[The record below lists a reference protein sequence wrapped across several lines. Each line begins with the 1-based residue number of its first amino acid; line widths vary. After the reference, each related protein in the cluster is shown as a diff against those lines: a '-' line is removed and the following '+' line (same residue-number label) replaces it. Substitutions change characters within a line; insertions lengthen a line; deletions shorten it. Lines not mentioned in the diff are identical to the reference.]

1 MAKHPKKP
9 KPKQPT
15 FSDAAGS
22 KGVPRGP
29 QGRPIRTRKV
39 KTRKVDTQVVRNTP
53 VKGGGPQPKR
63 GPDVKRPSRDQG
75 AVAKAA
81 ARIKASKIGTSIFK
95 SVDDIF
101 TQIKEDPV
109 GFALRN
115 PRKPI
120 RQAVL
125 PTRSAPGV
133 NRQLAAT
140 TFGKRPR
147 KPRRSAKVAR
157 RKRT

>member
-1 MAKHPKKP
+1 MAKHPKKKTKRP
-9 KPKQPT
+9 S
-15 FSDAAGS
+15 FSQAAGS
-22 KGVPRGP
+22 KGVPRDP
-29 QGRPIRTRKV
+29 QGRPVRTRTV
-39 KTRKVDTQVVRNTP
+39 KTRTVDTQVVRNTP

-81 ARIKASKIGTSIFK
+81 ARIRNSKVGTSVFK

-120 RQAVL
+120 RQAQL
-125 PTRSAPGV
+125 PTVSAPGV

-140 TFGKRPR
+140 KFGRRQR
-147 KPRRSAKVAR
+147 KPRKSAKVAR